1 MSQPSFVIAITGGI
15 MATILVVEDTL
26 TDQQLIGGVLQ
37 TEGHWVITAA
47 SEKEAI
53 DRIAQAKPDLI
64 LLDVVLPDRSGFE
77 LCRDLRDKPE
87 TQQIPIVMCS
97 SKGSNMDKFWGMQQ
111 GADAY
116 LAKPVDLEELAKVVR
131 KLI

>member
-1 MSQPSFVIAITGGI
+1 

-26 TDQQLIGGVLQ
+26 TDQQLLCSVLRQ
-37 TEGHWVITAA
+37 EGHWVITAA
-47 SEKEAI
+47 SEKEAL

-77 LCRDLRDKPE
+77 LCRDLRDKQE
-87 TQQIPIVMCS
+87 TKEIPIVMCS

-111 GADAY
+111 GAEAY
-116 LAKPVDLEELAKVVR
+116 LAKPVDLDALTKVVR

>member
-1 MSQPSFVIAITGGI
+1 

-26 TDQQLIGGVLQ
+26 TDQQMIGGVLKQ
-37 TEGHWVITAA
+37 EGYSVITAA
-47 SEKEAI
+47 SEKEAL

-87 TQQIPIVMCS
+87 TKTIPIVMCS

-116 LAKPVDLEELAKVVR
+116 LAKPVDLDELVKVVR
-131 KLI
+131 KLV